1 MGSKKKITLRDV
13 LQASRL
19 GLHVYILK
27 DERLIIAGI
36 CSQIYHILDESLLNS
51 EVLTIDTEYY
61 NSNGLVLYLNK
72 YEEG

>member
-13 LQASRL
+13 MQASRL
-19 GLHVYILK
+19 GQHVYILK

-36 CSQIYHILDESLLNS
+36 CGQIYHILDESLLNS

-72 YEEG
+72 YEEW